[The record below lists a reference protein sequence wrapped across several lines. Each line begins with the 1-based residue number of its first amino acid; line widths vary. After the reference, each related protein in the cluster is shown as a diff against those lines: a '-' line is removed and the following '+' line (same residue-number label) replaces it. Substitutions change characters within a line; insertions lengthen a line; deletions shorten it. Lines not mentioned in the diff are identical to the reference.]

1 LRVRQKIQEK
11 KKKKKSTLPNWQ
23 IKMVLKTLI
32 AVVNYWIPDFLS
44 APNFYFKA
52 IPRSIKKGRLSI
64 KKTYIFLQWNISKH

>member
-1 LRVRQKIQEK
+1 LRVRKKIQEE
-11 KKKKKSTLPNWQ
+11 KKKSTLPNWQ

-44 APNFYFKA
+44 APNFYLKA